1 MAVGGARI
9 SLAIV
14 VALFATLT
22 AACGGA
28 PAKAPVAS
36 EKSSAWLHVLV
47 DDTSDPELRIRPH
60 DAAQDAVFG
69 PVLRRGE
76 REAAASIGNVLV
88 GQSSLKVFEE
98 SDLVIVAARHSRP
111 LDAVLVFAGV
121 PASASPDSLVDESG
135 APLWTKVQA
144 RIRETQEY
152 ERVGTGRET
161 GDIRLVTFGSTWIM
175 AVGPAIDRTYT
186 ALSVAP
192 PEPLQADRGPLF
204 QAVIAG
210 ELLGVLR
217 GRARGDLEPLFLGLL
232 RADLEVT
239 GGKSPAVTLALRYD
253 ADEHAAKSTD
263 FFKILLAL
271 LDAKK
276 PQFRDYLK
284 SVTVSQDAK
293 SVTVHAPVPP
303 RMVEELLRAEQ
314 PATAL

>member
-1 MAVGGARI
+1 M
-9 SLAIV
+9 LAL
-14 VALFATLT
+14 VAMLV

-28 PAKAPVAS
+28 PAKAPVSGA
-36 EKSSAWLHVLV
+36 KSSAWLHVLV
-47 DDTSDPELRIRPH
+47 DDTSDPELLVRPRE
-60 DAAQDAVFG
+60 AAQDPVFG

-144 RIRETQEY
+144 RVQGTSEY

-161 GDIRLVTFGSTWIM
+161 GDIRLVTVGSTWIM
-175 AVGPAIDRTYT
+175 AVGPAIDRMYA

-192 PEPLQADRGPLF
+192 PEPLHADAGPLF

-210 ELLGVLR
+210 ELLGAVKS
-217 GRARGDLEPLFLGLL
+217 RARGDLAPLVQGLL
-232 RADLEVT
+232 RADLDVE
-239 GGKSPAVTLALRYD
+239 GGKSPSVTLALRYD
-253 ADEHAAKSTD
+253 AEEHASRSAD
-263 FFKILLAL
+263 FVKILMAL
-271 LDAKK
+271 IDAKK

-284 SVTVSQDAK
+284 TVVLTRDARTVSM
-293 SVTVHAPVPP
+293 HAPVPP
-303 RMVEELLRAEQ
+303 RMVEELLRAESAA
-314 PATAL
+314 PAPAAPPAKPDTAL